1 MPAFAIDTL
10 THKLETTAIEHLP
23 ENKAHIQLVE
33 TRAAPVAQL
42 CDRCKTERGYRAF
55 RLCFF
60 CMQETVWH
68 PANAKITAT
77 AQLQRKWCCQAAAL
91 SAADT

>member
-23 ENKAHIQLVE
+23 ENRAHIQLNTDQGAVE

-55 RLCFF
+55 LLCFF

-77 AQLQRKWCCQAAAL
+77 AQLRRRRKRRAR
-91 SAADT
+91 